1 MSAEPPFK
9 TGTAVVVRKR
19 ILLAGGLL
27 LLVVGTLVFPF
38 PMKGRLW
45 GDIFDLAHAPVFCLS
60 LIALVGFL
68 DPPAAGFPSRF
79 QTIIPMT
86 IRRVALITFVLMCAG
101 LIGEYLQK
109 FADRNPSW
117 GDVLANSAGLLAG
130 LCWIASCTKKK
141 PVKSVLALATMGII
155 VAISMNP
162 LLEVWD
168 SIQRMRSFPML
179 ASFERPREIGNWV
192 GHQAV
197 AKISD
202 EWSSDGNHSLHV
214 SLSKSEYPGTAMLYL
229 EPDWTAYKQLHLD
242 IKNPSSK
249 TLRLILKLQDQQHS
263 NTGFDYHDRYHQE
276 ITIQAGE
283 VKPIVVDL
291 SVVRNAPSS
300 RQMNMSQIN
309 MIDIFSVDVD
319 TPVSFY
325 IDHVRL
331 SR

>member
-1 MSAEPPFK
+1 MSTKPPFK

-27 LLVVGTLVFPF
+27 LIVVGTLVFPF

-68 DPPAAGFPSRF
+68 DPPAAGFPARF

-130 LCWIASCTKKK
+130 LCWIASCTKKN
-141 PVKSVLALATMGII
+141 PVKSVLALAAMGII

-168 SIQRMRSFPML
+168 SVQRMRSFPML

-202 EWSSDGNHSLHV
+202 EWSSDGNHSLYV

-229 EPDWTAYKQLHLD
+229 EPDWTAYKQLKLD
-242 IKNPSSK
+242 INNPGTT